1 MPGSRG
7 LKRLSQGK
15 IILKR
20 DSRMSKRSP
29 SEGSAA
35 WPTEGWGS
43 VLPLWRGR
51 ILLRPTPGRCR
62 GGESD
67 EQHREIQEGKR
78 RV

>member
-7 LKRLSQGK
+7 LKVLSQGK

-43 VLPLWRGR
+43 VLPLWRGKN
-51 ILLRPTPGRCR
+51 PTTPYA
-62 GGESD
+62 
-67 EQHREIQEGKR
+67 GKMQGWGK
-78 RV
+78 